1 MANNKKFRLQTLLY
15 NKKFLIS
22 FSFLMSLVIWI
33 AVTLNES
40 PVIEKTIKDVPVE
53 IDMSVPKQLGYETF
67 GDTKF
72 KVDVTVKGKRYLLG
86 DNVLDADDIKVVALT
101 SQVGDVDVG
110 KYMLQLKATPKNSN
124 SGFKVISKS
133 MDYVDVY
140 FDIPKKVEMTIS
152 PKITVKD
159 ELLES
164 DEYIEDT
171 TVLSRKKVVL
181 SGPATEINRV
191 KEVQAKVTIDK
202 PLNSTETFQTK
213 LDLYDINGLQD
224 FKYINIESGE
234 NVSVT
239 IPVYKKANMAASVE
253 FTNAPND
260 YQKNSLGIKSK
271 PNKINIA
278 APENAISG
286 LSSICVGKVDFS
298 KISNIKNM
306 FTFYSKDFTGFKL
319 LDNIESISV
328 EIDASNMKRKTVD
341 IDTSEISLVNQ
352 DNRFNISLAKKKL
365 NGVAVIGPESALENI
380 SLNNIDAKIDLSE
393 VQLKKGKNYV
403 NVPLILSSD
412 KCWIYGK
419 YSVQIICEEK

>member
-15 NKKFLIS
+15 NKKFLIG
-22 FSFLMSLVIWI
+22 FSFLMALVIWI

-101 SQVGDVDVG
+101 SQVGDVG
-110 KYMLQLKATPKNSN
+110 KYILQLKATPKNSN

-133 MDYVDVY
+133 MEYVDVY

-164 DEYIEDT
+164 NEYIEDT
-171 TVLSRKKVVL
+171 TVLSRKKAVL

-191 KEVQAKVTIDK
+191 KEVQAKVTVDK

-213 LDLYDINGLQD
+213 LDLYDGNGSQD

-239 IPVYKKANMAASVE
+239 IPVYKKAKMTASVE

-271 PNKINIA
+271 PNTINIA

-298 KISNIKNM
+298 KISNIKNK

-319 LDNIESISV
+319 LDNIESVSV

-341 IDTSEISLVNQ
+341 IDTSKISLLNQ
-352 DNRFNISLAKKKL
+352 DNRFNISLSKVKL
-365 NGVAVIGPESALENI
+365 NGVAIIGPENALENI
-380 SLNNIDAKIDLSE
+380 SSDNIEAKIDLSE